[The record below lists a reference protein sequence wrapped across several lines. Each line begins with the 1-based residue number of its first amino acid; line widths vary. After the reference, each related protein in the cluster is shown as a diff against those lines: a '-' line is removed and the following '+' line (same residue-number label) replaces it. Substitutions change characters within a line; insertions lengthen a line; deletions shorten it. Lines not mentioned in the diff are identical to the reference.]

1 MKKMKSGDTFS
12 YRSGNVLL
20 IGWKDKWVV
29 LMMSTYHDTSM
40 EKIVTIQTGGEA
52 TERNSEANVCT

>member
-1 MKKMKSGDTFS
+1 MKKMKSGNIFA

-20 IGWKDKWVV
+20 MGWNDKRVD

-40 EKIVTIQTGGEA
+40 EKIVAIEKGGP
-52 TERNSEANVCT
+52 V